1 MQIILLIVFL
11 IIIYALVKKYFLQI
25 FFLILIGLALFYYP
39 KITIYSFIGLIV
51 LCTAYFVLN
60 KQKIKKECIS
70 LLNNDD
76 FETFFKYYDKYSNED
91 KKIVI
96 DLVKENFENFE
107 NLLLIIFH
115 FDFRNFY
122 EKQKGNSND
131 LIIFEKSDCIDSL
144 SNIWKEETNS
154 LLKKLKEDLN
164 FEEIS
169 ITKEKN
175 NKTILIKISQE
186 KEEDMIIN
194 DDIFKN
200 AISLDD

>member
-39 KITIYSFIGLIV
+39 KITIDSFIGLIV

-76 FETFFKYYDKYSNED
+76 FETFFEYYDKYSNED